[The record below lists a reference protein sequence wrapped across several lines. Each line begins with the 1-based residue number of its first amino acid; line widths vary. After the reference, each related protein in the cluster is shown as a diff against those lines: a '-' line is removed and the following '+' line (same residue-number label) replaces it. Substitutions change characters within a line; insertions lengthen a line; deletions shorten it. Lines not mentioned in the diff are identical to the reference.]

1 MGSETEARGESGMEY
16 RIVEGLDNMEP
27 ADIIRLLRTTYWAQ
41 DRPAE
46 VIETALRNS
55 RCFGILLP
63 GDQTLAAFARV
74 VSDGAT
80 MYYLADVV
88 VAEAYRRLGGTD
100 EITPE
105 NYRCLLDAVSWRC
118 LSDRMYWGSPY
129 ESTPLRYTAL
139 YKGPTVSTDPGNEM
153 SVSMAA
159 SFIAYLS
166 DIYGFSKV
174 SAFCFG
180 QTDFEEAFGTDFQS
194 AYDAW
199 VAHLLSVVGEGA

>member
-1 MGSETEARGESGMEY
+1 MEY

-88 VAEAYRRLGGTD
+88 VDEAYRRQGLG
-100 EITPE
+100 
-105 NYRCLLDAVSWRC
+105 
-118 LSDRMYWGSPY
+118 
-129 ESTPLRYTAL
+129 TAL
-139 YKGPTVSTDPGNEM
+139 VSHI
-153 SVSMAA
+153 VSLP
-159 SFIAYLS
+159 SY
-166 DIYGFSKV
+166 
-174 SAFCFG
+174 
-180 QTDFEEAFGTDFQS
+180 
-194 AYDAW
+194 
-199 VAHLLSVVGEGA
+199 AHLRGLLFTRDAHGLYRKFGFDAPGDRVMVKTPKG

>member
-88 VAEAYRRLGGTD
+88 VAEAYRRLGLG
-100 EITPE
+100 
-105 NYRCLLDAVSWRC
+105 
-118 LSDRMYWGSPY
+118 
-129 ESTPLRYTAL
+129 TAL
-139 YKGPTVSTDPGNEM
+139 VSHI
-153 SVSMAA
+153 VSLP
-159 SFIAYLS
+159 AY
-166 DIYGFSKV
+166 
-174 SAFCFG
+174 
-180 QTDFEEAFGTDFQS
+180 
-194 AYDAW
+194 
-199 VAHLLSVVGEGA
+199 AHLRGFLFTRDAHGLYRKFGFDAPGDRVMVKTPRN